1 MTRPNRAA
9 HTPEDLV
16 RDLANLDDEL
26 CTWPAEPRL
35 YTRANGADQWP
46 NPVTPLTQ
54 TAVAVP
60 QIRSLPTTYT
70 DVLGL
75 IERAPVV
82 DCAGVFYGFVAVGLE
97 PTLRMADAVPGW
109 SAQAVGEQY
118 FGLPPDPDWAEPAGG
133 GSPRQIASVGARVLR
148 AMRRY
153 PRDSRVYEAEN
164 RRRWEQALD
173 LDWAAVD
180 DSELVAELAFYAV
193 NAERWRVP
201 LLVSNMIAAS
211 VYEQLVKLAT
221 RTSGDEGPALA
232 ARAMTNIGGIHTSDA
247 MTALGRVGDGL
258 MTLDAWRTEYGFRG
272 PIEYELASRPWGE
285 DDRYLEMLVE
295 QTRSRGDE
303 RNRAVE
309 RDVAAARARL
319 RADAGPRRPVLA
331 GLLRSL
337 EHHLRWR
344 ENTKV
349 PEVLGVARLR
359 LAAREAARRLVD
371 RGAIDR
377 PEDGWFLTFDEVV
390 ADVVRANPPDRRD
403 DVARRRGVHER
414 ARVLEL
420 PELFLAAPGS
430 VDVVPDERIRQ
441 LGLLPSA
448 PVGGSGVT
456 DSPVL
461 HGLGA
466 SPGMATAKVRV
477 VTDPFAADLQPGE
490 VLVARTTD
498 PAWTPLFLDAAAA
511 VIDLGGA
518 LSHGA
523 VIARE
528 LGIPCVINVKDC
540 STRLATG
547 QTVTVDG
554 TRGDVELMA
563 DGASTPGADPP

>member
-1 MTRPNRAA
+1 MR
-9 HTPEDLV
+9 E
-16 RDLANLDDEL
+16 LATLDDEL

-46 NPVTPLTQ
+46 DPVTPLTQ
-54 TAVAVP
+54 TAVVAP
-60 QIRSLPTTYT
+60 QIRSLPTTFT

-75 IERAPVV
+75 IERVPVV

-97 PTLRMADAVPGW
+97 PTLRMADVMPGW

-118 FGLPPDPDWAEPAGG
+118 FGLPPDPDCAEPRGG
-133 GSPRQIASVGARVLR
+133 GSPLQVAAVGTRVVR

-153 PRDSRVYEAEN
+153 PRDARAYEAEN
-164 RRRWEQALD
+164 RLRWDHARALD
-173 LDWAAVD
+173 WTTVT

-193 NAERWRVP
+193 NAPRWRVP

-211 VYEQLVKLAT
+211 AYEQLVKFAT
-221 RTSGDEGPALA
+221 RTSGEDGPALA
-232 ARAMTNIGGIHTSDA
+232 ARAMSSIGGIHTSDA
-247 MTALGRVGDGL
+247 MAALGRVADGS
-258 MTLDAWRTEYGFRG
+258 MTLDAWRAEYGFRG

-285 DDRYLEMLVE
+285 NDEYLERLVE
-295 QTRSRGDE
+295 QARSRRDEHDDSDE
-303 RNRAVE
+303 RDAAV
-309 RDVAAARARL
+309 ARAQL
-319 RADAGPRRPVLA
+319 RADAGRRRPVLA

-359 LAAREAARRLVD
+359 LAAREATRRLVD
-371 RGAIDR
+371 RGAIDE
-377 PEDGWFLTFDEVV
+377 PDDGWFLTFDEVV
-390 ADVVRANPPDRRD
+390 ADVVQTAPPDRRD
-403 DVARRRGVHER
+403 EVARRRGVHEGAR
-414 ARVLEL
+414 ALEL

-430 VDVVPDERIRQ
+430 VDVVPDERIRA
-441 LGLLPSA
+441 LGLLPPA
-448 PVGGSGVT
+448 PADEPGTAGSSG
-456 DSPVL
+456 L
-461 HGLGA
+461 HGLGT
-466 SPGMATAKVRV
+466 SPGTVTAKVRV
-477 VTDPFAADLQPGE
+477 VTDPFAADLEPGE

-511 VIDLGGA
+511 VIDLGGP

-528 LGIPCVINVKDC
+528 LGIPCVINVKEA

-554 TRGDVELMA
+554 ARGEVELVA
-563 DGASTPGADPP
+563 GGALAPRAAPE